1 MGAFLTGLS
10 ITLIVVKMLGLV
22 QISWMM
28 AFTPV
33 LFYLF
38 VEVVMFV
45 AFVVIYVVGLYHK

>member
-10 ITLIVVKMLGLV
+10 IALIVVKMLGLV

>member
-10 ITLIVVKMLGLV
+10 IALIVVKMLGLV

-45 AFVVIYVVGLYHK
+45 AFVVIYVVGLYRK

>member
-1 MGAFLTGLS
+1 MRAFLTGLS
-10 ITLIVVKMLGLV
+10 IALIVVKMLGLV